1 MRSIRSSTMISLV
14 SMALMGLAPG
24 CATDAPD
31 GEEDLAPAAEEAEA
45 ATDQE
50 APDEVTGEALAGPES
65 DGAAKPDPG
74 TSSANS
80 YGEWCHAWCWN
91 NVVYAGADVTKNCAS
106 WADMVC
112 QHRNTVLYDAYW
124 CLPNACRVD
133 VILY

>member
-1 MRSIRSSTMISLV
+1 M
-14 SMALMGLAPG
+14 
-24 CATDAPD
+24 DAPPD
-31 GEEDLAPAAEEAEA
+31 GQEEELGPAAEEARA
-45 ATDQE
+45 ATDQAE
-50 APDEVTGEALAGPES
+50 APEEVTGEAQADQES
-65 DGAAKPDPG
+65 HGVTKPDPN

-112 QHRNTVLYDAYW
+112 RHRNTSLYDAYW
-124 CLPNACRVD
+124 CLPHACRID